1 MRKTFHFCMSY
12 FDSISRSFGFLFLLV
27 TQLLVLPALMC
38 VFQTTVNNY
47 IDDIAAI
54 ALAGF

>member
-1 MRKTFHFCMSY
+1 MSY